1 MKTLILGNKKTRIP
15 YIVFLIGM
23 LFTLTFYWQLN
34 KKIERNHELVF
45 SDHVR
50 EIQFTIT
57 HYLDGYREVMFGL
70 QAFFQHA
77 EQDISRQDFHDYLQN
92 FKTNENYTSF
102 RSIAFLRHVNES
114 NYDQVLTR
122 LKAEKILL
130 YPSFFELNPTT
141 QQKDL
146 ISDKKGSRII
156 FDYVEPFNPSE
167 QKAIGFNVLSEPKR
181 SAALTHARLV
191 NAPTASAPINFIYDK
206 QKKTTPNAFFI
217 VLPVYKNQKF
227 LGMIGTGFSV
237 DKLFDRI
244 FKQYTSLSQIG
255 LKITDVGGNYEET
268 KKPPIIIFD
277 NIKERNISGL
287 HRQFSVVFAERNWQ
301 IDIYEIIPSTE
312 AMHASIST
320 ILLII
325 GTIISSIL
333 FFISFMIINELN
345 KSAQILLETQKQYDD
360 IKVNAYTLNSV
371 INSLDE
377 VIWLMPSNRSRYI
390 FISPSA
396 ERLFGKS
403 LEYMYTHSKFLFEMI
418 HPDDKERI
426 IAHTFSS
433 INFHKNHDL
442 TYRIVLDDQT
452 EKWLSE
458 SWQIIYDDTGDERYI
473 GKIIDITLQKNIEA
487 RFSDQQDQFT
497 HLFNQSLDG
506 IFIIDNGRIVECNH
520 AFVNLMQQSHETIL
534 HQSLLALSSKNTAAA
549 THLKTRYNE
558 LLSQALNKGYIRTD
572 WLFITLD
579 QTEIPCDLSFTTVQ
593 IQGKQCLICF
603 CRDMRSSKR
612 LQAMLKQSAEDY
624 RLVFNTISDAIFI
637 RDVASLEII
646 EVNEYACELYGY
658 SAPEWIHL
666 NLKKLSAR
674 QPKENFAIA
683 ENHLELAKNGEPQH
697 FEWQARKKNNI
708 NFWIEVNVSCIQMR
722 EKTCLLF
729 LVRDINTQKQI
740 EKKLQQAK
748 DTAEQA
754 NRAKTLFL
762 ANMSH
767 ALRKPLGAILGM
779 TDLLVDK
786 NISEEQAEFNNII
799 KKSSLNLLKMIS
811 NILEFT
817 KIDLGEIQLDFES
830 VILQELMNDI
840 VQQYTQIVSQKNIK
854 FQYIYAPNLPVS
866 ILCDTKRLKQILSLL
881 IENALK
887 FTMEGNITISLQIQQ
902 QRTIRNKPQLYLHF
916 TISDTGS
923 GIDPE
928 QLARINYF
936 FSQTESG
943 EEQTYGGIG
952 LGLAITTQLVQLMQ
966 GKIWAESIPRQGSHF
981 HFTILVQNV

>member
-1 MKTLILGNKKTRIP
+1 MKTLILGKKKTRIP
-15 YIVFLIGM
+15 YIVFFIGM
-23 LFTLTFYWQLN
+23 VFTLTFYWQLN

-77 EQDISRQDFHDYLQN
+77 EQDISRQDFHNYLQN

-114 NYDQVLTR
+114 NYDQVLAR
-122 LKAEKILL
+122 LQAEKLLL

-141 QQKDL
+141 KQKTL
-146 ISDKKGSRII
+146 IQNKKGSRII
-156 FDYVEPFNPSE
+156 FDYVEPFNASE
-167 QKAIGFNVLSEPKR
+167 QKALGFNVLSEPKR

-191 NAPTASAPINFIYDK
+191 NTPTASAPINFIYDK
-206 QKKTTPNAFFI
+206 QKKTSPNAFFI

-255 LKITDVGGNYEET
+255 LKITDVGGNYEEV
-268 KKPPIIIFD
+268 KNPPTIIFD
-277 NIKERNISGL
+277 NIKDRDISGL
-287 HRQFSVVFAERNWQ
+287 HRQFSIVFAERNWQ
-301 IDIYEIIPSTE
+301 VDIYEILPSSE
-312 AMHASIST
+312 IIHASISI

-333 FFISFMIINELN
+333 FLISFIIINELN
-345 KSAQILLETQKQYDD
+345 KSAKILLETQKQYNE
-360 IKVNAYTLNSV
+360 IQANVSTLNSV

-403 LEYMYTHSKFLFEMI
+403 LEYMYTHSKFLFDMI

-426 IAHTFSS
+426 VAQTFSS

-473 GKIIDITLQKNIEA
+473 GKITDITLQKNIEA

-506 IFIIDNGRIVECNH
+506 IFIIDNSRIVECNH
-520 AFVNLMQQSHETIL
+520 AFTELVQQPHETIL
-534 HQSLLALSSKNTAAA
+534 NQSLLALSTKNTS
-549 THLKTRYNE
+549 TTIHLKTRYNE
-558 LLSQALNKGYIRTD
+558 LLSQALNKGYIRAD
-572 WLFITLD
+572 WILITPD

-612 LQAMLKQSAEDY
+612 LQTMLKQSAEDY
-624 RLVFNTISDAIFI
+624 RLIFNSISDAIFI
-637 RDVASLEII
+637 RDTASLEII
-646 EVNEYACELYGY
+646 EVNEYACNLYGY
-658 SAPEWIHL
+658 SAPEWIRI

-683 ENHLELAKNGEPQH
+683 ENYLQLAHHGEPQY
-697 FEWQARKKNNI
+697 FEWHARKKNNI
-708 NFWIEVNVSCIQMR
+708 NFWIEVYVSSIR
-722 EKTCLLF
+722 IRDKNCLLF
-729 LVRDINTQKQI
+729 LVRDIHVRKETEKQ
-740 EKKLQQAK
+740 LQQAK
-748 DTAEQA
+748 ERAEQA

-767 ALRKPLGAILGM
+767 ELRKPLGAILGM

-786 NISEEQAEFNNII
+786 NISEEQVEFNNII
-799 KKSSLNLLKMIS
+799 KKSSLNLFKMIS

-817 KIDLGEIQLDFES
+817 QIDLGEIQLDFDT

-840 VQQYTQIVSQKNIK
+840 VAQYTQVVSQKNIK
-854 FQYIYAPNLPVS
+854 FQYIYAPNLPTS
-866 ILCDTKRLKQILSLL
+866 ILCDSRRLKQILSHL

-887 FTMEGNITISLQIQQ
+887 FTTEGNITIALEIQQ
-902 QRTIRNKPQLYLHF
+902 KRTINNKSQLYLHF

-928 QLARINYF
+928 QLERINYF
-936 FSQTESG
+936 FSQVESG
-943 EEQTYGGIG
+943 EEHTYGGIG

-966 GKIWAESIPRQGSHF
+966 GKIWAKSIPRQGSHF

>member
-1 MKTLILGNKKTRIP
+1 MKTLILGKKKTRIP
-15 YIVFLIGM
+15 YIVFFIGM
-23 LFTLTFYWQLN
+23 VFTLTFYWQLN

-114 NYDQVLTR
+114 NYDQVLAR
-122 LKAEKILL
+122 LQAEKLLL
-130 YPSFFELNPTT
+130 YPSFFELNTT
-141 QQKDL
+141 TKQKTL
-146 ISDKKGSRII
+146 IQNKKGSRII
-156 FDYVEPFNPSE
+156 FDYVEPFNSSE
-167 QKAIGFNVLSEPKR
+167 QKALGFNVLSEPKR

-191 NAPTASAPINFIYDK
+191 NTPTASAPINFIYDK
-206 QKKTTPNAFFI
+206 QKKTSPNAFFI

-255 LKITDVGGNYEET
+255 LKITDVGGNYEEV
-268 KKPPIIIFD
+268 KNPPTIIFD
-277 NIKERNISGL
+277 NIRDRDVSGL
-287 HRQFSVVFAERNWQ
+287 HRQFSIVFAERNWQ
-301 IDIYEIIPSTE
+301 VDIYEILTSSETI
-312 AMHASIST
+312 HASIST

-333 FFISFMIINELN
+333 FLISFIIINELN
-345 KSAQILLETQKQYDD
+345 KSAKILLETQKQYNE
-360 IKVNAYTLNSV
+360 IQANASTLNSV

-403 LEYMYTHSKFLFEMI
+403 LEYMYTHSKFLFDMI
-418 HPDDKERI
+418 HPNDKERI
-426 IAHTFSS
+426 VAQTFSS

-473 GKIIDITLQKNIEA
+473 GKITDITLQKHIEA

-497 HLFNQSLDG
+497 HLFNQSLDS

-520 AFVNLMQQSHETIL
+520 AFTELMHQSHETIL
-534 HQSLLALSSKNTAAA
+534 NQSLLALSTKNTAIT

-558 LLSQALNKGYIRTD
+558 LLSQALNKGYTRTD
-572 WLFITLD
+572 WILIAPD

-612 LQAMLKQSAEDY
+612 LQTMLKQSAEDY
-624 RLVFNTISDAIFI
+624 RLIFNTISDAIFI
-637 RDVASLEII
+637 RDVTSLEII

-658 SAPEWIHL
+658 SAPEWTRI

-674 QPKENFAIA
+674 QPKENFAIV
-683 ENHLELAKNGEPQH
+683 ENHLQLAINGEPQY
-697 FEWQARKKNNI
+697 FEWHARKKNNI
-708 NFWIEVNVSCIQMR
+708 NFWIEVYVSSIR
-722 EKTCLLF
+722 IRDKNCLIF
-729 LVRDINTQKQI
+729 LVRDIHARKQT
-740 EKKLQQAK
+740 EKQLQQAK
-748 DTAEQA
+748 ERAEQA

-767 ALRKPLGAILGM
+767 ELRKPLGAILGM

-786 NISEEQAEFNNII
+786 NISEEQVEFNNII

-817 KIDLGEIQLDFES
+817 KIDLGEIQLNFDT
-830 VILQELMNDI
+830 VILQELMSDI
-840 VQQYTQIVSQKNIK
+840 VQQYTQNVSQKNIK
-854 FQYIYAPNLPVS
+854 FQYIYAPNLPTS
-866 ILCDTKRLKQILSLL
+866 ILCDTKRLKQILSHL

-887 FTMEGNITISLQIQQ
+887 FTTGGNITIALEIQQ
-902 QRTIRNKPQLYLHF
+902 KRTMNNKSQLYLHF

-928 QLARINYF
+928 QLERINYF
-936 FSQTESG
+936 FSQVESG
-943 EEQTYGGIG
+943 EEHTYGGIG

-966 GKIWAESIPRQGSHF
+966 GKIWAKSIPRQGSHF